1 MRPIPA
7 IPAAYRP
14 LVVPAGILAAAALAV
29 AFGAELPSSLQG
41 LVSAG
46 PYALLGLAAAVTLWF
61 NRGRAFVAA
70 SSMLAAYAGYRFALG
85 IDPRGF
91 APQAAYVVAVLLVP
105 ANMLVSFVL
114 PERGVVHHG
123 SWRWLLLIGIEALL
137 LAWVASSGHS
147 SLSGQ
152 SWHQILQHW
161 TLRYPP
167 LPFAG
172 RVMFAVAFAA
182 AVWRAWPKFTPLEVG
197 TPAAL
202 VAFFIACAWI
212 ASSASF
218 AAFMSAA
225 GVILLVAVLQESH
238 RLAFRDE
245 LTGLPSRRALDE
257 RMRALGPDYA
267 VAMVD
272 VDHFKKFND
281 AHGHDVGDQVL
292 RLVAARLAQVGGGGR
307 AFRYGGEEFTVLFP
321 DAGVKDV
328 LPHLEFIRQ
337 SIEQYRMAIR
347 GGDRP
352 KSEKQGSK
360 RRGAREQ
367 HEGEQALS
375 VTVSIGV
382 AGPGKRHGTPAAV
395 IKAADEALYRAKQGG
410 RNRVSR

>member
-1 MRPIPA
+1 MRAA
-7 IPAAYRP
+7 IPEAYRP
-14 LVVPAGILAAAALAV
+14 LVVPAAILAAAALAV
-29 AFGAELPSSLQG
+29 ALGAQLPPGLEG
-41 LVSAG
+41 LVVAG

-70 SSMLAAYAGYRFALG
+70 LSMLAAYGGYHYALG
-85 IDPRGF
+85 IDAAGF
-91 APQAAYVVAVLLVP
+91 APQAAYVAAVLLVP
-105 ANMLVSFVL
+105 ANMLASFVL
-114 PERGVVHHG
+114 PERGAVHYG
-123 SWRWLLLIGIEALL
+123 SWRWLLLIALEALL
-137 LAWVASSGHS
+137 VAWVAASGHS
-147 SLSGQ
+147 MLSGQ

-167 LPFAG
+167 VPFVG
-172 RVMFAVAFAA
+172 RVMFAAAFAA
-182 AVWRAWPKFTPLEVG
+182 AVWRAWPRFTPLDVG
-197 TPAAL
+197 KAAAL
-202 VAFFIACAWI
+202 VAFFIACAWVGRF
-212 ASSASF
+212 ASF

-225 GVILLVAVLQESH
+225 GMILLVAVLQESH

-281 AHGHDVGDQVL
+281 THGHDVGDQVL
-292 RLVAARLAQVGGGGR
+292 RLVAARLAEVGGGGR

-321 DAGVKDV
+321 DAGVKDT
-328 LPHLEFIRQ
+328 LPYLEHIRQ
-337 SIEQYRMAIR
+337 SIEDYRMAMR

-352 KSEKQGSK
+352 RSEKQGSK
-360 RRGAREQ
+360 QRGARGQRES
-367 HEGEQALS
+367 ALS

-382 AGPGKRHGTPAAV
+382 AGPDKRQRTPAEV

>member
-218 AAFMSAA
+218 AA
-225 GVILLVAVLQESH
+225 
-238 RLAFRDE
+238 
-245 LTGLPSRRALDE
+245 RRALDE

>member
-1 MRPIPA
+1 MRSIPA

-29 AFGAELPSSLQG
+29 ALGARLPQG
-41 LVSAG
+41 LEGLAVAG

-70 SSMLAAYAGYRFALG
+70 LSMLAAYAGYRYALG
-85 IDPRGF
+85 INAAGF
-91 APQAAYVVAVLLVP
+91 APQAAYVAAVLLVP
-105 ANMLVSFVL
+105 ANMLASFVL
-114 PERGVVHHG
+114 PERGAMHYG
-123 SWRWLLLIGIEALL
+123 SWRWLLLIALEALL
-137 LAWVASSGHS
+137 VAWVASSGHS
-147 SLSGQ
+147 MLSGQ

-167 LPFAG
+167 VPFVG
-172 RVMFAVAFAA
+172 RVMFAAAFAA
-182 AVWRAWPKFTPLEVG
+182 AVWRAWPRFTPLDVG
-197 TPAAL
+197 KPAAL
-202 VAFFIACAWI
+202 VAFFIACAWVGRF
-212 ASSASF
+212 ASF

-225 GVILLVAVLQESH
+225 GMILLVAVLQESH

-267 VAMVD
+267 LAMVD

-281 AHGHDVGDQVL
+281 THGHDVGDQVL
-292 RLVAARLAQVGGGGR
+292 RLVAARLAEVGGGGR

-328 LPHLEFIRQ
+328 QPHLERIRQ
-337 SIEQYRMAIR
+337 SIEDYRMAMR

-352 KSEKQGSK
+352 KNEKKGSR
-360 RRGAREQ
+360 RRGAREDQ
-367 HEGEQALS
+367 PSEQALS

-382 AGPGKRHGTPAAV
+382 AGPGKRRGTPPEV
-395 IKAADEALYRAKQGG
+395 IKAADQALYRAKQGG